1 MRWSVVEERG
11 VLVCALLVL
20 RGDRFAGWR
29 CSVGASERV
38 VGAGF
43 IREVCARLRC
53 GALAIA
59 AVRASPRKRKVELVY
74 TALRWRRSVNS
85 SVVVSLDQSVR
96 CVLL

>member
-53 GALAIA
+53 GAHAIA